1 MTGEKVYPKVKFLMA
16 ENKSNS
22 TEVGALW
29 KRVAKSTGKTYLAGH
44 ITTEDLG
51 AAALDKKVKIVVF
64 SNNKEGQS
72 ENAPDFRMYL
82 SKVADQNKKPEE
94 AQVASDTSDGE
105 IL

>member
-1 MTGEKVYPKVKFLMA
+1 MA
-16 ENKSNS
+16 DNKSNN

-29 KRVAKSTGKTYLAGH
+29 KRVAKTTGKTYLAGH

-51 AAALDKKVKIVVF
+51 TAALDQKVKIVVF

-82 SKVADQNKKPEE
+82 SKMVELAKKPETQ
-94 AQVASDTSDGE
+94 AVAETAVSDPSDGDL
-105 IL
+105 I

>member
-1 MTGEKVYPKVKFLMA
+1 MA
-16 ENKSNS
+16 DNKSNN

-29 KRVAKSTGKTYLAGH
+29 KRVAKNTGKTYLAGH

-82 SKVADQNKKPEE
+82 SKIGEFKKPETE
-94 AQVASDTSDGE
+94 AVAEAAVSDSSDGDL
-105 IL
+105 I

>member
-1 MTGEKVYPKVKFLMA
+1 MA
-16 ENKSNS
+16 DNKSNN

-29 KRVAKSTGKTYLAGH
+29 KRVAKNTGKTYLAGH

-82 SKVADQNKKPEE
+82 SKVGEFKKPETE
-94 AQVASDTSDGE
+94 AVAEAAVSDSSDGDL
-105 IL
+105 I

>member
-1 MTGEKVYPKVKFLMA
+1 MA
-16 ENKSNS
+16 DNKSNN

-29 KRVAKSTGKTYLAGH
+29 KRVAKTTGKTYLAGH

-82 SKVADQNKKPEE
+82 SKIGEQAKKPETE
-94 AQVASDTSDGE
+94 AVAEVAVSDSSDGDL
-105 IL
+105 I

>member
-1 MTGEKVYPKVKFLMA
+1 MA
-16 ENKSNS
+16 DNKSNN

-29 KRVAKSTGKTYLAGH
+29 KRVAKTTGKTYLAGH

-82 SKVADQNKKPEE
+82 SKVGDFKKPETESVAE
-94 AQVASDTSDGE
+94 AAVSDSSDGDL
-105 IL
+105 I